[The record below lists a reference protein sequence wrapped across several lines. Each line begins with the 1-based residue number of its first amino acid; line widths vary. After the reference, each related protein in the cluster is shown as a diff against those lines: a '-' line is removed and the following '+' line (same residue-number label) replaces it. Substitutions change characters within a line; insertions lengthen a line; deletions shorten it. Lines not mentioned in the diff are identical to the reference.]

1 MLVFID
7 LTLLFDSVEE
17 AVAQIKHERE
27 REQSV
32 KDPFVA
38 PDHGL
43 EISTGAAR
51 TTLSSGPYAGL
62 QSARKRVHETVKPE
76 EESKPRFGPPKKRA
90 HETVDPEEESKP
102 TFGPPKK
109 VVKKGG
115 ALKNV

>member
-7 LTLLFDSVEE
+7 LTLLCDLIDEAVPKIKREIEDSVE
-17 AVAQIKHERE
+17 
-27 REQSV
+27 
-32 KDPFVA
+32 DLFVA
-38 PDHGL
+38 PHHEL
-43 EISTGAAR
+43 KMATGAPR

-62 QSARKRVHETVKPE
+62 QSARKRVHQTVDPE
-76 EESKPRFGPPKKRA
+76 EESKPSCGPSKKRM
-90 HETVDPEEESKP
+90 HGTVDPDEESKP

>member
-7 LTLLFDSVEE
+7 LTLLCDSIDEAVPKIKRERKDSVE
-17 AVAQIKHERE
+17 
-27 REQSV
+27 
-32 KDPFVA
+32 DLFVA
-38 PDHGL
+38 PHHGL
-43 EISTGAAR
+43 KMTTGASR

-62 QSARKRVHETVKPE
+62 QSARKRV
-76 EESKPRFGPPKKRA
+76 